1 MTRNASAAQMKLQ
14 SPGRKREHREVP
26 ACCHGLCVRWRTPAS
41 RVARGWGANGVS
53 WEAGPWSV
61 WKLFVDA
68 YCNIAKEGKA
78 RRNEFPSDIFS
89 SFFFFFLSFSAQN
102 VNLGF
107 EDSTRSGMNAEII
120 SAFCYYIYLF
130 PPPPCSRTVTVQ
142 ADKSKH
148 EKTPTQPAFFWN
160 YKFVMQR
167 FGLWTFH
174 LTVWVFILHLLW
186 WCICISHAGRTC
198 CFFLF
203 FKGEKK

>member
-1 MTRNASAAQMKLQ
+1 MNTEKFQPVVTASAFVDEHPPAVWREGEGLMVFHGRLV
-14 SPGRKREHREVP
+14 PGRSGSFLLTLTAISPRKERREEMNF
-26 ACCHGLCVRWRTPAS
+26 
-41 RVARGWGANGVS
+41 RVTSFQV
-53 WEAGPWSV
+53 
-61 WKLFVDA
+61 
-68 YCNIAKEGKA
+68 
-78 RRNEFPSDIFS
+78 
-89 SFFFFFLSFSAQN
+89 FFFFFLSFSAQN

-174 LTVWVFILHLLW
+174 LTVWVFILHLL
-186 WCICISHAGRTC
+186 
-198 CFFLF
+198 
-203 FKGEKK
+203 